1 MDVEMSEA
9 PPAPAADTGVA
20 PIAESAAATV
30 AAAQGTDDGKVM
42 ADSGVSAT
50 VSVSLHPLV
59 IMNISEHWT
68 RTKAQ
73 EGRPAPVYG
82 ALIGKQNGRDIELM
96 NSFELDYN
104 MIEGCVVIDRD
115 YYNTKEEQFKQVF
128 SDMDF
133 LGWYSTGDQ
142 PSQVDIAVHRQIT
155 EINESPLF
163 LQMSP
168 GQQSST
174 DLPVSLYESVIDMIN
189 GSARMLFVK
198 LPYTLAT
205 EEAERIGLDHVARIA
220 GSNDQVSS
228 RAGDHLLAQHSAI
241 KMLAS
246 RVRLVLEYVKAVDR
260 GELEHNHEI
269 MRQIR
274 ALSHRL
280 PVLESGRFKPEFY
293 TQCNDVALMALLGTV
308 MKSANNLNQFVNKF
322 NTVYQRQGMGRR
334 MRGIFF

>member
-1 MDVEMSEA
+1 
-9 PPAPAADTGVA
+9 
-20 PIAESAAATV
+20 
-30 AAAQGTDDGKVM
+30 
-42 ADSGVSAT
+42 
-50 VSVSLHPLV
+50 
-59 IMNISEHWT
+59 
-68 RTKAQ
+68 
-73 EGRPAPVYG
+73 
-82 ALIGKQNGRDIELM
+82 M
-96 NSFELDYN
+96 NSFELDYQ
-104 MIEGCVVIDRD
+104 VIDGEVIIDRE
-115 YYNTKEEQFKQVF
+115 YYNHKEEQFKQVF
-128 SDMDF
+128 SEMDF
-133 LGWYSTGDQ
+133 LGWYCTGER
-142 PSQVDIAVHRQIT
+142 PGAPEILIHKQII
-155 EINESPLF
+155 ELNESPLF
-163 LQMSP
+163 LQLSP
-168 GQQSST
+168 GGGNCT
-174 DLPVSLYESVIDMIN
+174 ELPVFLYESVIDMIE
-189 GSARMLFVK
+189 GQARILFVK

>member
-1 MDVEMSEA
+1 MSDA
-9 PPAPAADTGVA
+9 PPAPAPAAADAGAA
-20 PIAESAAATV
+20 PIVEAASAVV
-30 AAAQGTDDGKVM
+30 AAAPASDDGKVM

-220 GSNDQVSS
+220 GSNDQVTS

>member
-1 MDVEMSEA
+1 MLEA
-9 PPAPAADTGVA
+9 PGLQPPG
-20 PIAESAAATV
+20 AELV
-30 AAAQGTDDGKVM
+30 NEEEKVM

-68 RTKAQ
+68 RIKAQ
-73 EGRPAPVYG
+73 EGRPVAVYG

-96 NSFELDYN
+96 NSFELDYQT
-104 MIEGCVVIDRD
+104 IEGCVIIDRD

-133 LGWYSTGDQ
+133 LGWYSTGER
-142 PSQVDIAVHRQIT
+142 PSHLDIAVHRQIS

-163 LQMSP
+163 LQLTP
-168 GQQSST
+168 GGHTQST
-174 DLPVSLYESVIDMIN
+174 ELPVCLYESVVDMIN
-189 GSARMLFVK
+189 TRPRTLFVK

-205 EEAERIGLDHVARIA
+205 EEAERIGLDHVARLA
-220 GSNDQVSS
+220 GDTGGGAGS
-228 RAGDHLLAQHSAI
+228 RAGDHLAAQHSAV

-246 RVRLVLEYVKAVDR
+246 RVKLVLQYCRAVER

-280 PVLESGRFKPEFY
+280 PVLEADCFRPEFF
-293 TQCNDVALMALLGTV
+293 TQCNDVALMTLLGTV
-308 MKSANNLNQFVNKF
+308 MKSANNLNQFVNMF
-322 NTVYQRQGMGRR
+322 NTVYHKQGMGRR

>member
-260 GELEHNHEI
+260 GELDHNHEI

-293 TQCNDVALMALLGTV
+293 TQCNDVALMALLGTI